1 MADTLLLITGILFII
16 IGLGGCIL
24 PVIPG
29 PPISFIALLLLRFT
43 DFVEP
48 YRADQ
53 FDRILWIMAISAI
66 VVTILDFVVPI
77 WGTKKY
83 GGSRSG
89 TLGATVGL
97 VIGLFFG
104 PLGIIT
110 GPFIGAV
117 LGEMITGKDQRSS
130 LRSGFGSFMGFLTG
144 IILKLIVS
152 GIITW
157 YFFKEVFVG

>member
-1 MADTLLLITGILFII
+1 MADIILLITGILFIV

-29 PPISFIALLLLRFT
+29 PPISFVGLLLLRFT

-48 YRADQ
+48 FRADQ
-53 FDRILWIMAISAI
+53 FDKILWMTAGAAV

-77 WGTKKY
+77 WGTKRY

-89 TLGATVGL
+89 TIGATIGL
-97 VIGLFFG
+97 LAGLFFG
-104 PLGIIT
+104 PLGIIA

-117 LGEMITGKDQRSS
+117 LGEMISGKDQRSS
-130 LRSGFGSFMGFLTG
+130 LRSGFGSFIGFLTG